1 MESSKYG
8 AWLTE
13 DLKKYYN
20 DMLKERDRT
29 EIYSDRADLNNLMLQ
44 VLAELQSRERN
55 S

>member
-8 AWLTE
+8 GWLTE
-13 DLKKYYN
+13 DLKDYYN

-29 EIYSDRADLNNLMLQ
+29 EIYSDRVDLNKLMLL

-55 S
+55 L

>member
-20 DMLKERDRT
+20 DILKERYRT